1 MSKQQAWQSFLKAR
15 IHDPHERQRIANELG
30 VSPITLTRWTS
41 GESTPRL
48 RYVHLLLQLFSEE
61 RDAFHAMLMEAF
73 GDVLSENTV
82 REKDVLKDIPSSFYL
97 RIFNAHAAIQPF
109 QRFWSIS
116 SSVLQQALGQ
126 LDPNHV
132 GLALTVAQCMPPNEQ
147 GQVVQSLYE
156 RISRGTSPWKSNMDD
171 QTMFLGAE
179 SLAGRAVTYARSIVI
194 SDFEREQLFPI
205 HRTQWEESAAIYP
218 LLRAEGIAGCL
229 IASSAQAGYFTPS
242 RQTLLERYAE
252 LLLLAFE
259 AEAFYPLQ
267 QIHLR
272 IMPHQDI
279 QKLAFARFRQRVSTL
294 MKQREQMQG
303 LFRIQQAE
311 DIVLH
316 QLEEELLSLAST

>member
-1 MSKQQAWQSFLKAR
+1 MSKHQAWQNFLKAR
-15 IHDPHERQRIANELG
+15 IHDTYERQRIANELG
-30 VSPITLTRWTS
+30 VSPITLTRWAS

-48 RYVHLLLQLFSEE
+48 RYVRLLLQLFPEE
-61 RDAFHAMLMEAF
+61 RDKFRAMLIEAF
-73 GDVLSENTV
+73 GDVISEGGIS
-82 REKDVLKDIPSSFYL
+82 EKEVLKDIPSSFYL
-97 RIFNAHAAIQPF
+97 RVFNAHTTVQPF

-132 GLALTVAQCMPPNEQ
+132 GLALTVAQCMPPSEQ
-147 GQVVQSLYE
+147 GKVVQSLYE
-156 RISRGTSPWKSNMDD
+156 RISRGTPPWKSNMDD

-179 SLAGRAVTYARSIVI
+179 SLAGHAVTYARSIVI
-194 SDFEREQLFPI
+194 SDFKREQLFPV
-205 HRTQWEESAAIYP
+205 HRTRWEESAAIYP

-229 IASSAQAGYFTPS
+229 IASSAQAGYFTSS

-259 AEAFYPLQ
+259 AEAFCPLQ

-279 QKLAFARFRQRVSTL
+279 QKLAFAHFRQRVSTL
-294 MKQREQMQG
+294 MKQREQKG

-316 QLEEELLSLAST
+316 QLEEEMLSLASI